1 MRRSIMLAC
10 IMKFIDRQ
18 NELARLRRVA
28 DSEESGLVAVYGR
41 RRVGK
46 TRLLLEWV
54 KRNNGLYTVAD
65 QSTAELQRRYFAE
78 ALSERLPG
86 FAEVEY
92 RDWRSLLSR
101 VAREAQ
107 LAGWRG
113 PLIFDELPYL
123 VLASP
128 ELPSVLQRW
137 IDHEAREARLKVAVA
152 GSSQRMMQDLVLS
165 GEAPLFGR
173 AREILELQPLPPACL
188 YEVFDV
194 PDGIRWGELYTA
206 WGGIPR
212 YWELAQEEG
221 GDVRGQVDR
230 LVLDPLGPL
239 HREPDRLLLEEIPS
253 ALEARPVLDAIG
265 AGAHRVSEIAGRLGR
280 PATSMAR
287 PLDRLQS
294 LGLVRRELPF
304 GEDEKGSKRGLYKIS
319 DPFIRL
325 WFRVVAP
332 YRAQLASGTSAAR
345 RQILDRFWDSLC
357 AQSWE
362 ELCRQQVARLPAE
375 RSLGQLGPWGP
386 ASRWWHGAEP
396 EWDLVSESLDG
407 RRVLLGEVKWSSR
420 PFDRRDLETALRA
433 LATRPAPPLPSRL
446 AGAEI
451 LRALFVPAIAS
462 KGSSARTPDGAT
474 LVTATDL
481 LELS

>member
-1 MRRSIMLAC
+1 MI
-10 IMKFIDRQ
+10 FVNRQ
-18 NELARLRRVA
+18 EELARLERVMA
-28 DSEESGLVAVYGR
+28 SEEGGLVVVYGR

-54 KRNNGLYTVAD
+54 KKHAGLYTVAD
-65 QSTAELQRRYFAE
+65 QSVAELQRRYFAE
-78 ALSERLPG
+78 TVGERLPG

-101 VAREAQ
+101 LAREAQ
-107 LAGWRG
+107 VAGWQG

-137 IDHEAREARLKVAVA
+137 IDHEARTARLKVAIA
-152 GSSQRMMQDLVLS
+152 GSSQRMMQGFVLS
-165 GEAPLFGR
+165 GDAPLFGR
-173 AREILELQPLPPACL
+173 AKEILEIQPLPPAHL
-188 YEVFDV
+188 RDVFEV
-194 PDGIRWGELYTA
+194 PDGIRWIELSTA

-212 YWELAQEEG
+212 YWELAHEAG
-221 GDVRGQVDR
+221 GSVPGQVDR

-253 ALEARPVLDAIG
+253 ALETRPLLDAIG

-287 PLDRLQS
+287 PLDRLLG

-304 GEDEKGSKRGLYKIS
+304 GEDGKSSKRALYKIA
-319 DPFIRL
+319 DPFFRL

-332 YRAQLASGTSAAR
+332 YRAQLASGSPAVRLQLLA
-345 RQILDRFWDSLC
+345 RFWDHLC

-362 ELCRQQVARLPAE
+362 ELCRQQVPRLPA
-375 RSLGQLGPWGP
+375 GTWGP
-386 ASRWWHGAEP
+386 ASRWWHGAQP
-396 EWDLVSESLDG
+396 EWDVVSESLDG
-407 RRVLLGEVKWSSR
+407 ERVLLGEVKWSSR
-420 PFDRRDLETALRA
+420 PFNRKTLETALRE
-433 LATRPAPPLPSRL
+433 LAAKPIPPLPSGL
-446 AGAEI
+446 AGAQI
-451 LRALFVPAIAS
+451 VRALFVPEIDGRPGAV
-462 KGSSARTPDGAT
+462 ARD
-474 LVTATDL
+474 LQDVELITAADL
-481 LELS
+481 WRV